1 MVWYDYF
8 FLGRGKPVTHRLAID
23 KIENLEIIPPI
34 FERLGGKVET
44 IVKGEQHG
52 SEN

>member
-23 KIENLEIIPPI
+23 KIEELPTIPPV
-34 FERLGGKVET
+34 FERLGLKVET
-44 IVKGEQHG
+44 LVKGE
-52 SEN
+52 